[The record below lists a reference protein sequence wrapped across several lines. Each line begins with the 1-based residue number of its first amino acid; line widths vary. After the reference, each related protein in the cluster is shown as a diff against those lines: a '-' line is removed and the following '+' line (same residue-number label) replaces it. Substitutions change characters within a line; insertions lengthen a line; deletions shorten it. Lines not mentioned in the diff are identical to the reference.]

1 MSSFHAHTL
10 LTYLPTYL
18 PTYLSVYLS
27 SCLSVCLSA
36 YLAMY
41 QFDRHFFGDYCV
53 QGFVGK

>member
-10 LTYLPTYL
+10 PTY
-18 PTYLSVYLS
+18 
-27 SCLSVCLSA
+27 LSA

>member
-10 LTYLPTYL
+10 PTYL
-18 PTYLSVYLS
+18 PIY
-27 SCLSVCLSA
+27 LSA